1 MYGENCFEGRRA
13 EQTLKDSMT
22 FSYQLLTNIGSR
34 ESSIT
39 LNGEGLLRKL

>member
-13 EQTLKDSMT
+13 KQMLKDSMT
-22 FSYQLLTNIGSR
+22 FSYELLTNIGRR

-39 LNGEGLLRKL
+39 LNGEGLLKKP